1 MPRLHSSYLSCVKLS
16 ATWKH
21 FSLLS
26 IEKVLL
32 LHSIIVASHTS
43 YVYGHETR
51 LNENFIRDGQR
62 QRSSI
67 TVARELKCLGWVC
80 ANEKIKN
87 KKIVRKL
94 CKMQC
99 KKNIAWRTAAANSDK
114 FTPFTLRKQ
123 DCRVF
128 FWCVQPKI
136 GRMCRQIVQIQDL
149 VTVAPTRQITIN
161 TTLMTMKKN

>member
-1 MPRLHSSYLSCVKLS
+1 MYMDTRHGLMKILYATVNVNDQVSLSRESLNVSGECAPVK
-16 ATWKH
+16 
-21 FSLLS
+21 
-26 IEKVLL
+26 
-32 LHSIIVASHTS
+32 
-43 YVYGHETR
+43 
-51 LNENFIRDGQR
+51 
-62 QRSSI
+62 
-67 TVARELKCLGWVC
+67 
-80 ANEKIKN
+80 KIKN

-149 VTVAPTRQITIN
+149 VAVAPTRHNNKCNQHDADDVEEKLI
-161 TTLMTMKKN
+161 